1 MRISTFL
8 LGACVFCSYAEDS
21 HSQNARV
28 SINKN
33 NSQLEEILNEI
44 ESQTDYLFIYNNQVD
59 VNRKVSVKAKTKPV
73 SEVLDN
79 LFKNAGI
86 EYEMEGTHIILSSK
100 SRDAI
105 AAAQQQTHVLTG
117 RIVDNNGEAIIG
129 ANVVVKGTTNCTVT
143 DIDGNFS
150 IEADPNSVLNISY
163 IGYLSKEIVVG
174 NQKTINV
181 VLLEDTKTLDE
192 VVVIGYGTQKKADLT
207 GSEANVSTDD

>member
-8 LGACVFCSYAEDS
+8 LGACVFCSYAENS

-59 VNRKVSVKAKTKPV
+59 VNRKVSVRAKTEPV
-73 SEVLDN
+73 SKVLDN

-86 EYEMEGTHIILSSK
+86 EYEMEGTHIVLSAK
-100 SRDAI
+100 DVD
-105 AAAQQQTHVLTG
+105 AAAAIKQQTQTVTG

-129 ANVVVKGTTNCTVT
+129 ANVVVKGTTNGTVT

-150 IEADPNSVLNISY
+150 IEADPNSVLN
-163 IGYLSKEIVVG
+163 LSLIH
-174 NQKTINV
+174 I
-181 VLLEDTKTLDE
+181 
-192 VVVIGYGTQKKADLT
+192 
-207 GSEANVSTDD
+207 

>member
-8 LGACVFCSYAEDS
+8 LGACVFCSYAENS

-33 NSQLEEILNEI
+33 NTQLEEILNEI

-73 SEVLDN
+73 SKVLDN

-86 EYEMEGTHIILSSK
+86 EYEMEGTHIVLSAK
-100 SRDAI
+100 DVD
-105 AAAQQQTHVLTG
+105 AAAAIKQQTQTVTG

-129 ANVVVKGTTNCTVT
+129 ANVVVKGTTNGTVT

-150 IEADPNSVLNISY
+150 IEADP
-163 IGYLSKEIVVG
+163 K
-174 NQKTINV
+174 
-181 VLLEDTKTLDE
+181 
-192 VVVIGYGTQKKADLT
+192 
-207 GSEANVSTDD
+207 

>member
-86 EYEMEGTHIILSSK
+86 ELKWKELILFCLRKAGMRSLPLN
-100 SRDAI
+100 SR
-105 AAAQQQTHVLTG
+105 HM
-117 RIVDNNGEAIIG
+117 
-129 ANVVVKGTTNCTVT
+129 
-143 DIDGNFS
+143 S
-150 IEADPNSVLNISY
+150 
-163 IGYLSKEIVVG
+163 
-174 NQKTINV
+174 
-181 VLLEDTKTLDE
+181 
-192 VVVIGYGTQKKADLT
+192 
-207 GSEANVSTDD
+207 

>member
-129 ANVVVKGTTNCTVT
+129 ANVVVKGTTNVRLP
-143 DIDGNFS
+143 I
-150 IEADPNSVLNISY
+150 
-163 IGYLSKEIVVG
+163 
-174 NQKTINV
+174 
-181 VLLEDTKTLDE
+181 
-192 VVVIGYGTQKKADLT
+192 
-207 GSEANVSTDD
+207 

>member
-1 MRISTFL
+1 MKKNFLSGGYYPKTPSGKKILRTMRISTFL

-79 LFKNAGI
+79 LF
-86 EYEMEGTHIILSSK
+86 
-100 SRDAI
+100 
-105 AAAQQQTHVLTG
+105 
-117 RIVDNNGEAIIG
+117 
-129 ANVVVKGTTNCTVT
+129 
-143 DIDGNFS
+143 FS
-150 IEADPNSVLNISY
+150 INCPDNSGIRFVCHCIIIIVLQESVIKSSNRDQI
-163 IGYLSKEIVVG
+163 
-174 NQKTINV
+174 TI
-181 VLLEDTKTLDE
+181 
-192 VVVIGYGTQKKADLT
+192 
-207 GSEANVSTDD
+207 

>member
-1 MRISTFL
+1 MKKNFLSGGYYPKTPSGKKILRTMRISTFL

-79 LFKNAGI
+79 LLRMRVSNMKWKELILFCLRKAG
-86 EYEMEGTHIILSSK
+86 MRSLP
-100 SRDAI
+100 
-105 AAAQQQTHVLTG
+105 L
-117 RIVDNNGEAIIG
+117 
-129 ANVVVKGTTNCTVT
+129 NCRHM
-143 DIDGNFS
+143 S
-150 IEADPNSVLNISY
+150 
-163 IGYLSKEIVVG
+163 
-174 NQKTINV
+174 
-181 VLLEDTKTLDE
+181 
-192 VVVIGYGTQKKADLT
+192 
-207 GSEANVSTDD
+207 